1 MNRLVKHK
9 GELFV
14 ISGPSGTGKGTI
26 CKKLIEDEEIFLSV
40 SATTREPRPG
50 EVDGES
56 YYFMDKDTFVDMINS
71 GGFLEHAVVYDHYY
85 GTPKQRVL
93 EKLEAGIDVILEID
107 IQGAMNVKKSFPEGI
122 FIFILPPSLKV
133 LRELLTARGTDAPD
147 VIEKRLSKTVSEIK
161 QIGNYDY
168 YVVND
173 DLDTAVERTR
183 AIIDA
188 ERSRVSNYAEEII
201 GVYEREE

>member
-1 MNRLVKHK
+1 M
-9 GELFV
+9 
-14 ISGPSGTGKGTI
+14 
-26 CKKLIEDEEIFLSV
+26 
-40 SATTREPRPG
+40 
-50 EVDGES
+50 
-56 YYFMDKDTFVDMINS
+56 
-71 GGFLEHAVVYDHYY
+71 VYDHYY

-107 IQGAMNVKKSFPEGI
+107 IQGAMKVKKSFPEGI

-133 LRELLTARGTDAPD
+133 LRERLTARGTDAPD

-188 ERSRVSNYAEEII
+188 ERSRVSGYANDII
-201 GVYEREE
+201 SVYEREE